1 MIREA
6 GIDVLCFGSTKN
18 GAMVGDAVIFFD
30 RELALEFEYRCKQAG
45 QLASKMRFLASPWVA
60 LLKND
65 LWLKNA
71 RLANERAE
79 ELYQGIRGVNGLQVL
94 FPRQANSVFL
104 QLSEKVQENGKQKGW
119 RFYTFIGKGG
129 CRFMCS
135 WDTTKQDVRDLRA
148 DMIQACNS
156 FFNHSEKDG

>member
-1 MIREA
+1 
-6 GIDVLCFGSTKN
+6 
-18 GAMVGDAVIFFD
+18 
-30 RELALEFEYRCKQAG
+30 
-45 QLASKMRFLASPWVA
+45 MRG
-60 LLKND
+60 LKNCH
-65 LWLKNA
+65 
-71 RLANERAE
+71 R
-79 ELYQGIRGVNGLQVL
+79 IRGVNGLQVL

-104 QLSEKVQENGKQKGW
+104 QLSEKVQEILQQKGW

-156 FFNHSEKDG
+156 LFNHSEKMGDILLILGLVPKVLGFLWQFFPVVLLVLVNYPVTSSMKESDSKFFFSMSTMITVSLLLS